1 MKLDCVKQWV
11 CIVLTCKMAFAAVDS
26 VSGLKLL
33 DQGVPKEKMALLAIP
48 LTPIQ
53 IVLPILLAPYTTGSE
68 PLKLWFKSYVPRLVV
83 GGVFTFWVY
92 YTPMMLKVVF
102 VYLSAAKLN

>member
-33 DQGVPKEKMALLAIP
+33 DQGVPKEKMAMLAIP
-48 LTPIQ
+48 LTPVQ
-53 IVLPILLAPYTTGSE
+53 IILPIILAPYTTGDQ

-83 GGVFTFWVY
+83 GAVFTVWVY
-92 YTPMMLKVVF
+92 FTKSMLQVRIR
-102 VYLSAAKLN
+102 SN